1 MYMKRV
7 LYARLFLLGFG
18 FFGVSVIWT
27 LFNVFVPL
35 FLANRFGLPSSLIG
49 MFMTLDNIAAFLIQ
63 APVGAWSDRLRTP
76 IGRRMPFILV
86 AAPIGAAAFGV
97 IPLVSA
103 LPLFFICTLTLVIS
117 MAFWRTP
124 VMALMPDITPSK
136 YRSQA
141 NGIINLMGGLGAVI
155 ASLGGSALFELNLNY
170 PFWLGAIL
178 VVLAALL
185 VFMFIKE
192 PRIFQQSKPPP
203 SLAESLRD
211 LFRDKEKSAIRLLL
225 AIFFWVLT
233 TQQADAFL
241 SLYATRHLGISEGD
255 AGRMAGH
262 MAISFMIFAIPAGVL
277 GSRLGRRKTISIGLI
292 GMALSILVIA
302 VLPPEVLTIELGRLP
317 PLGMIRLA
325 NLFLVLAGLTWAL
338 INTNALPMVVDL
350 TNASLIGTYTGL
362 YFLVY
367 TLSSVVGPILNGWLI
382 HLAGHNYNMLMIIG
396 PVFLV
401 VALFLLSGVNRGEPI
416 NEDSTQLNEAP
427 TH

>member
-1 MYMKRV
+1 MKK

-35 FLANRFGLPSSLIG
+35 FLANRFDLPSSLIG
-49 MFMTLDNIAAFLIQ
+49 MFMTLDNVAAFLIQ

-76 IGRRMPFILV
+76 IGRRMPFILI
-86 AAPIGAAAFGV
+86 AAPISAAAFGV
-97 IPLVSA
+97 IPLLSV
-103 LPLFFICTLTLVIS
+103 LPLFFVCTLTLVIS

-141 NGIINLMGGLGAVI
+141 NGIINLMGGLGAVV
-155 ASLGGSALFELNLNY
+155 ASLGGSALYELDINY
-170 PFWLGAIL
+170 PFWLGSIL
-178 VVLAALL
+178 VLLAALL
-185 VFMFIKE
+185 VFLFIKE
-192 PRIFQQSKPPP
+192 PKTYQQTEPPP
-203 SLAESLRD
+203 RLADSLRD
-211 LFRDKEKSAIRLLL
+211 IMRDKEKSAIRLLL

-241 SLYATRHLGISEGD
+241 SLYATRYLGISEGD

-262 MAISFMIFAIPAGVL
+262 MAISFMIFAIPAGIL
-277 GSRLGRRKTISIGLI
+277 GSQIGRRKTITIGLV
-292 GMALSILVIA
+292 GMALSILIIA
-302 VLPPEVLTIELGRLP
+302 VLPPGLLTTELGSLP
-317 PLGMIRLA
+317 ILGMIRLA
-325 NLFLVLAGLTWAL
+325 NLLLAVAGLTWAL
-338 INTNALPMVVDL
+338 INTNALPMVVDM
-350 TNASLIGTYTGL
+350 TTTSLIGTYTGL

-382 HLAGHNYNMLMIIG
+382 QLAGHNYNMLMILG

-401 VALFLLSGVNRGEPI
+401 IALLLLSGVKRGEP
-416 NEDSTQLNEAP
+416 NDERTAP
-427 TH
+427 MDEQIID

>member
-1 MYMKRV
+1 MKK

-35 FLANRFGLPSSLIG
+35 FLANRFDLPSSLIG
-49 MFMTLDNIAAFLIQ
+49 MFMTLDNVAAFLIQ

-76 IGRRMPFILV
+76 IGRRMSFILI
-86 AAPIGAAAFGV
+86 AAPISAAAFGV
-97 IPLVSA
+97 IPLLSV
-103 LPLFFICTLTLVIS
+103 LPLFFVCTLTLVIS

-141 NGIINLMGGLGAVI
+141 NGIINLMGGLGAVV
-155 ASLGGSALFELNLNY
+155 ASLGGSALYELDIYY
-170 PFWLGAIL
+170 PFWLGSIL
-178 VVLAALL
+178 VLLAALL
-185 VFMFIKE
+185 VFLFIKE
-192 PRIFQQSKPPP
+192 PKTYQQTEPPP
-203 SLAESLRD
+203 RLADSLRD
-211 LFRDKEKSAIRLLL
+211 IMRDKEKSAIRLLL

-241 SLYATRHLGISEGD
+241 SLYATRYLGISEGD

-262 MAISFMIFAIPAGVL
+262 MAISFMIFAIPAGIL
-277 GSRLGRRKTISIGLI
+277 GSQIGRRKTITIGLV
-292 GMALSILVIA
+292 GMALSILIIA
-302 VLPPEVLTIELGRLP
+302 VLPPGLLTTELGSLP
-317 PLGMIRLA
+317 ILGMIRLA
-325 NLFLVLAGLTWAL
+325 NLLLAVAGLTWAL
-338 INTNALPMVVDL
+338 INTNALPMVVDM
-350 TNASLIGTYTGL
+350 TTTSLIGTYTGL

-382 HLAGHNYNMLMIIG
+382 QLAGHNYNMLMILG

-401 VALFLLSGVNRGEPI
+401 IALLLLSGVKRGEP
-416 NEDSTQLNEAP
+416 NDERTAP
-427 TH
+427 MDEQIID

>member
-1 MYMKRV
+1 MKK

-35 FLANRFGLPSSLIG
+35 FLANRFDLPSSLIG
-49 MFMTLDNIAAFLIQ
+49 MFMTLDNVAAFLIQ

-76 IGRRMPFILV
+76 IGRRMPFILI
-86 AAPIGAAAFGV
+86 AAPISAAAFGV
-97 IPLVSA
+97 IPLLSV
-103 LPLFFICTLTLVIS
+103 LPLFFVCTLTLVIS

-141 NGIINLMGGLGAVI
+141 NGIINLMGGLGAVV
-155 ASLGGSALFELNLNY
+155 ASLGGSALYELDINY
-170 PFWLGAIL
+170 PFWLGSIL
-178 VVLAALL
+178 VLLAALL
-185 VFMFIKE
+185 VFLFIKE
-192 PRIFQQSKPPP
+192 PKTYQQTEPPP
-203 SLAESLRD
+203 RLADSLRD
-211 LFRDKEKSAIRLLL
+211 IMRDKEKSAIRLLL

-241 SLYATRHLGISEGD
+241 SLYATSYLGISEGD

-262 MAISFMIFAIPAGVL
+262 MAISFMIFAIPAGIL
-277 GSRLGRRKTISIGLI
+277 GSQIGRRKTISIGLV
-292 GMALSILVIA
+292 GMALSILIIA
-302 VLPPEVLTIELGRLP
+302 VLPPGLLTTELGSLP
-317 PLGMIRLA
+317 ILGMIRLA
-325 NLFLVLAGLTWAL
+325 NLLLAVAGLTWAL
-338 INTNALPMVVDL
+338 INTNALPMVVDM
-350 TNASLIGTYTGL
+350 TTTSLIGTYTGL

-382 HLAGHNYNMLMIIG
+382 QLAGHNYNMLMILG

-401 VALFLLSGVNRGEPI
+401 IALLLLSGVKRGEP
-416 NEDSTQLNEAP
+416 NDERTAP
-427 TH
+427 MDEQIID

>member
-1 MYMKRV
+1 MKK

-35 FLANRFGLPSSLIG
+35 FLANRFDLPSSLIG
-49 MFMTLDNIAAFLIQ
+49 MFMTLDNVAAFLIQ

-76 IGRRMPFILV
+76 IGRRMPFILI
-86 AAPIGAAAFGV
+86 AAPISAAAFGV
-97 IPLVSA
+97 IPLLSV
-103 LPLFFICTLTLVIS
+103 LPLFFVCTLTLVIS

-141 NGIINLMGGLGAVI
+141 NGIINLMGGLGAVV
-155 ASLGGSALFELNLNY
+155 ASLGGSALYELDINY
-170 PFWLGAIL
+170 PFWLGSIL
-178 VVLAALL
+178 VLLAALL
-185 VFMFIKE
+185 VFLFIKE
-192 PRIFQQSKPPP
+192 PKTYQQTEPP
-203 SLAESLRD
+203 SRLADSLRD
-211 LFRDKEKSAIRLLL
+211 IMRDKEKSAIRLLL

-241 SLYATRHLGISEGD
+241 SLYATRYLGISEGD

-262 MAISFMIFAIPAGVL
+262 MAISFMIFAIPAGIL
-277 GSRLGRRKTISIGLI
+277 GSQIGRRKTITIGLV
-292 GMALSILVIA
+292 GMALSILIIA
-302 VLPPEVLTIELGRLP
+302 VLPPGLLTTELGSLP
-317 PLGMIRLA
+317 ILGMIRLA
-325 NLFLVLAGLTWAL
+325 NLLLAVAGLTWAL
-338 INTNALPMVVDL
+338 INTNALPMVVDM
-350 TNASLIGTYTGL
+350 TTASLIGTYTGL

-382 HLAGHNYNMLMIIG
+382 QLAGHNYNMLMILG

-401 VALFLLSGVNRGEPI
+401 IALLLLSGVKRGEP
-416 NEDSTQLNEAP
+416 NDERTAP
-427 TH
+427 MDEQIID

>member
-1 MYMKRV
+1 MKK
-7 LYARLFLLGFG
+7 LYPKLILLGFG

-35 FLANRFGLPSSLIG
+35 FLANRFGLPPSLIG
-49 MFMTLDNIAAFLIQ
+49 MLMTLDNIAAFLIQ

-76 IGRRMPFILV
+76 IGRRMPFILI
-86 AAPIGAAAFGV
+86 AAPIGAAAFGL

-103 LPLFFICTLTLVIS
+103 LPLFFVCTLTLVIS

-124 VMALMPDITPSK
+124 VMALMPDITPSR

-155 ASLGGSALFELNLNY
+155 ASLGGSALYELDINY
-170 PFWLGAIL
+170 PFWLGSIL
-178 VVLAALL
+178 VLLAAVL
-185 VFMFIKE
+185 VFVFIKE
-192 PRIFQQSKPPP
+192 PKIYQQGEAPPR
-203 SLAESLRD
+203 LADSLRD
-211 LFRDKEKSAIRLLL
+211 LLRDKEKSAIRLLL

-241 SLYATRHLGISEGD
+241 SLYATRHLGISDGD

-262 MAISFMIFAIPAGVL
+262 MAISFMVFAIPAGIL
-277 GSRLGRRKTISIGLI
+277 GSRFGRRRTISIGLV
-292 GMALSILVIA
+292 GMALSIFVIA
-302 VLPPEVLTIELGRLP
+302 VLPPELLTIELGRLP
-317 PLGMIRLA
+317 PLGMLRLV

-382 HLAGHNYNMLMIIG
+382 HLAGQNYNMLMIVG

-401 VALFLLSGVNRGEPI
+401 IALILLSGVKKGEPV
-416 NEDSTQLNEAP
+416 NEALVP
-427 TH
+427 PGETSAS

>member
-1 MYMKRV
+1 MKK

-35 FLANRFGLPSSLIG
+35 FLANRFDLPSSLIG
-49 MFMTLDNIAAFLIQ
+49 MFMTLDNVAAFLIQ

-76 IGRRMPFILV
+76 IGRRMPFILI
-86 AAPIGAAAFGV
+86 AAPISAAAFGV
-97 IPLVSA
+97 IPLLSV
-103 LPLFFICTLTLVIS
+103 LPLFFVCTLTLVIS

-141 NGIINLMGGLGAVI
+141 NGIINLMGGLGAVV
-155 ASLGGSALFELNLNY
+155 ASLGGSALYELDIYY
-170 PFWLGAIL
+170 PFWLGSIL
-178 VVLAALL
+178 VLLAALL
-185 VFMFIKE
+185 VFLFIKE
-192 PRIFQQSKPPP
+192 PKTYQQTEPPP
-203 SLAESLRD
+203 RLADSLRD
-211 LFRDKEKSAIRLLL
+211 IMRDKEKSAIRLLL

-241 SLYATRHLGISEGD
+241 SLYATRYLGISEGD

-262 MAISFMIFAIPAGVL
+262 MAISFMIFAIPAGIL
-277 GSRLGRRKTISIGLI
+277 GSQIGRRKTITIGLV
-292 GMALSILVIA
+292 GMALSILIIA
-302 VLPPEVLTIELGRLP
+302 VLPPGLLTTELGSLP
-317 PLGMIRLA
+317 ILGMIRLA
-325 NLFLVLAGLTWAL
+325 NLLLAVAGLTWAL
-338 INTNALPMVVDL
+338 INTNALPMVVDM
-350 TNASLIGTYTGL
+350 TTTSLIGTYTGL

-382 HLAGHNYNMLMIIG
+382 QLAGHNYNMLMILG

-401 VALFLLSGVNRGEPI
+401 IALLLLSGVKRGEP
-416 NEDSTQLNEAP
+416 NDERTAP
-427 TH
+427 MDEQIID

>member
-1 MYMKRV
+1 MKK

-35 FLANRFGLPSSLIG
+35 FLANRFDLPSSLIG
-49 MFMTLDNIAAFLIQ
+49 MFMTLDNVAAFLIQ

-76 IGRRMPFILV
+76 IGRRMPFILI
-86 AAPIGAAAFGV
+86 AAPISAAAFGV
-97 IPLVSA
+97 IPLLSV
-103 LPLFFICTLTLVIS
+103 LPLFFVCTLTLVIS

-141 NGIINLMGGLGAVI
+141 NGIINLMGGLGAVV
-155 ASLGGSALFELNLNY
+155 ASLGGSALYELDINY
-170 PFWLGAIL
+170 PFWLGSIL
-178 VVLAALL
+178 VLLAALL
-185 VFMFIKE
+185 VFLFIKE
-192 PRIFQQSKPPP
+192 PKTYQQTEPPP
-203 SLAESLRD
+203 HLADSLRD
-211 LFRDKEKSAIRLLL
+211 IMRDKEKSAIRLLL

-241 SLYATRHLGISEGD
+241 SLYATHYLGISEGD

-262 MAISFMIFAIPAGVL
+262 MAISFMIFAIPAGIL
-277 GSRLGRRKTISIGLI
+277 GSQIGRRKTISIGLI
-292 GMALSILVIA
+292 GMALSILIIA
-302 VLPPEVLTIELGRLP
+302 VLPPGLLTTELGSLP
-317 PLGMIRLA
+317 ILGMIRLA
-325 NLFLVLAGLTWAL
+325 NLLLAVAGLTWAL
-338 INTNALPMVVDL
+338 INTNALPMVVDM
-350 TNASLIGTYTGL
+350 TTTSLIGTYTGL

-382 HLAGHNYNMLMIIG
+382 QLAGHNYNMLMILG

-401 VALFLLSGVNRGEPI
+401 IALLLLSGVKRGEP
-416 NEDSTQLNEAP
+416 NDERTAP
-427 TH
+427 MDEQIID